1 MKKINTDPRI
11 DALRDYREITGISVR
26 DLANAI
32 GTTDSTLYNWLKGH
46 RVSRLA
52 SRALDVFLAKIEA
65 QCVKP

>member
-32 GTTDSTLYNWLKGH
+32 GTTDSTVYNWLKGH

-52 SRALDVFLAKIEA
+52 SRVLDIFLAKIEV
-65 QCVKP
+65 QCIKP